1 MREQE
6 GFYNTKENIVYWSIK
21 DLQKAY
27 PEVSFTDDTST
38 IDIENIEPLTISYIP
53 DDEYVHDELKS
64 VVFVGPKDIDGKLT
78 LTQELHDL
86 TEDEE
91 NFLKLIKENRIKDF
105 LRITEEFYEPA
116 IGYQEKIDNFV
127 YLTDEEKEELN
138 NQIDEAQT
146 LFDEA
151 DNNNYEETDNDEW
164 STRKTNLLTL
174 QRKLDEEQRLQDL
187 NDLLDSAKEVGVP
200 DEIADYKKSLEDL
213 QKQDKWYANTPIP
226 TPPKL
231 DKGFTYEIKSLHEH
245 IDYDEEGNEITYEK
259 QE

>member
-6 GFYNTKENIVYWSIK
+6 GFYNKKENIVYWSIQ

-38 IDIENIEPLTISYIP
+38 IDIEDIEPLIISYIP

-91 NFLKLIKENRIKDF
+91 NFLKLLKENRVKDY
-105 LRITEEFYEPA
+105 LRITEELYEPA

-164 STRKTNLLTL
+164 SKRKTNLLNL
-174 QRKLDEEQRLQDL
+174 QRKLDEEQQLKDL
-187 NDLLDSAKEVGVP
+187 DDLLDWANEIGVR
-200 DEIADYKKSLEDL
+200 DEITDYKKS
-213 QKQDKWYANTPIP
+213 
-226 TPPKL
+226 
-231 DKGFTYEIKSLHEH
+231 
-245 IDYDEEGNEITYEK
+245 
-259 QE
+259 

>member
-6 GFYNTKENIVYWSIK
+6 GFYNKKENIVYWSIQ

-38 IDIENIEPLTISYIP
+38 IDIEDIEPLIISYIP

-64 VVFVGPKDIDGKLT
+64 VVFVGPEDIDGKLT

-91 NFLKLIKENRIKDF
+91 NFLKLLKENRVKDY
-105 LRITEEFYEPA
+105 LRITEELYEPA

-164 STRKTNLLTL
+164 SKRKTNLLNL
-174 QRKLDEEQRLQDL
+174 QRKLDEEQQLKDL
-187 NDLLDSAKEVGVP
+187 DDLLDWANEVGVP

-226 TPPKL
+226 TPPTIK
-231 DKGFTYEIKSLHEH
+231 KGFR
-245 IDYDEEGNEITYEK
+245 G
-259 QE
+259 

>member
-6 GFYNTKENIVYWSIK
+6 GFYNKKENIVYWSIQ

-38 IDIENIEPLTISYIP
+38 IDIEDIEPLIISYIP

-64 VVFVGPKDIDGKLT
+64 VVFVGPEDIDGKLT

-91 NFLKLIKENRIKDF
+91 NFLKLLKENRVKDY
-105 LRITEEFYEPA
+105 LRITEELYEPA

-164 STRKTNLLTL
+164 SKRKTNLLNL
-174 QRKLDEEQRLQDL
+174 QRKLDEEQQLKDL
-187 NDLLDSAKEVGVP
+187 DDLLDWANEIGVP
-200 DEIADYKKSLEDL
+200 DEITDYKKSLEDL

-226 TPPKL
+226 TPPTIK
-231 DKGFTYEIKSLHEH
+231 KGFR
-245 IDYDEEGNEITYEK
+245 G
-259 QE
+259 

>member
-6 GFYNTKENIVYWSIK
+6 GFYNKKENIVYWSIQ

-38 IDIENIEPLTISYIP
+38 IDIEDIEPLIISYIP

-91 NFLKLIKENRIKDF
+91 NFLKLLKENRVKDY
-105 LRITEEFYEPA
+105 LRITEELYEPA

-164 STRKTNLLTL
+164 SKRKTNLLNL
-174 QRKLDEEQRLQDL
+174 QRKLDEEQQLKDL
-187 NDLLDSAKEVGVP
+187 DDLLDWANEIGVP
-200 DEIADYKKSLEDL
+200 DEITDYKKSLEDL

-226 TPPKL
+226 TPPTIK
-231 DKGFTYEIKSLHEH
+231 KGFR
-245 IDYDEEGNEITYEK
+245 G
-259 QE
+259 

>member
-6 GFYNTKENIVYWSIK
+6 GFYNKKENIVYWSIQ

-38 IDIENIEPLTISYIP
+38 IDIEDIEPLIISYIP

-64 VVFVGPKDIDGKLT
+64 VVFVGPEDIDGKLT

-91 NFLKLIKENRIKDF
+91 NFLKLLKENRVKDY
-105 LRITEEFYEPA
+105 LRITEELYEPA

-164 STRKTNLLTL
+164 SKRKTNLLNL
-174 QRKLDEEQRLQDL
+174 QRKLDEEQQLKKDL
-187 NDLLDSAKEVGVP
+187 EDNK
-200 DEIADYKKSLEDL
+200 IIYKK
-213 QKQDKWYANTPIP
+213 
-226 TPPKL
+226 
-231 DKGFTYEIKSLHEH
+231 
-245 IDYDEEGNEITYEK
+245 

>member
-6 GFYNTKENIVYWSIK
+6 GFYNTKENKPYWSIK
-21 DLQKAY
+21 ELQQEY
-27 PEVSFTDDTST
+27 PEISFTDDTST
-38 IDIENIEPLTISYIP
+38 IDIANIEPLTILYIP

-64 VVFVGPKDIDGKLT
+64 VVFVGPEDIDGKLT

-91 NFLKLIKENRIKDF
+91 NFLKLLKENKVKDY
-105 LRITEEFYEPA
+105 LRITEELYEPA
-116 IGYQEKIDNFV
+116 IEYQRKIDNFV

-164 STRKTNLLTL
+164 SKRKTNLLSL
-174 QRKLDEEQRLQDL
+174 QKKLNEEQVLQEL
-187 NDLLDSAKEVGVP
+187 NDLLDWANEVGVP
-200 DEIADYKKSLEDL
+200 DEITVYKKSLEDL

-226 TPPKL
+226 TPPTIKQGFQ
-231 DKGFTYEIKSLHEH
+231 GFTE
-245 IDYDEEGNEITYEK
+245 
-259 QE
+259 

>member
-6 GFYNTKENIVYWSIK
+6 GFYNKKENIVYWSIQ

-38 IDIENIEPLTISYIP
+38 IDIEDIEPLIILYIP
-53 DDEYVHDELKS
+53 DNEYVHDELKS
-64 VVFVGPKDIDGKLT
+64 VVFVGPEDIDGKLT

-91 NFLKLIKENRIKDF
+91 NFLKLLKENKVKDY
-105 LRITEEFYEPA
+105 LRITEELYEPA

-164 STRKTNLLTL
+164 SKRKTNLLNL
-174 QRKLDEEQRLQDL
+174 QRKLDEEQQLQDL
-187 NDLLDSAKEVGVP
+187 DNLLDWANEVGVP

-231 DKGFTYEIKSLHEH
+231 NKGFTYGIKSLHEH
-245 IDYDEEGNEITYEK
+245 IDYDEEGNKITYEK

>member
-6 GFYNTKENIVYWSIK
+6 GFYNKKENIVYWSIQ

-38 IDIENIEPLTISYIP
+38 IDIEDIEPLIISYIP

-64 VVFVGPKDIDGKLT
+64 VVFVGPEDIDGKLT

-91 NFLKLIKENRIKDF
+91 NFLKLLKENRVKDY
-105 LRITEEFYEPA
+105 LRITEELYEPA

-164 STRKTNLLTL
+164 SKRKTNLLNL
-174 QRKLDEEQRLQDL
+174 QRKLDEEQQLKDL
-187 NDLLDSAKEVGVP
+187 DDLLDWANEIGVP

-226 TPPKL
+226 TPPTIK
-231 DKGFTYEIKSLHEH
+231 KGFR
-245 IDYDEEGNEITYEK
+245 G
-259 QE
+259 

>member
-6 GFYNTKENIVYWSIK
+6 GFYNKKENIVYWSIQ

-38 IDIENIEPLTISYIP
+38 IDIEDIEPLIISYIP

-91 NFLKLIKENRIKDF
+91 NFLKLLKENRVKDY
-105 LRITEEFYEPA
+105 LRITEELYEPA

-164 STRKTNLLTL
+164 SKRKTNLLNL
-174 QRKLDEEQRLQDL
+174 QRKLDEEQQLKDL
-187 NDLLDSAKEVGVP
+187 DDLLDWANEIGVP

-226 TPPKL
+226 TPPTIK
-231 DKGFTYEIKSLHEH
+231 KGFR
-245 IDYDEEGNEITYEK
+245 G
-259 QE
+259 

>member
-6 GFYNTKENIVYWSIK
+6 GFYNTKENIVYWSIQ

-38 IDIENIEPLTISYIP
+38 IDIEDIEPLIISYIP

-64 VVFVGPKDIDGKLT
+64 VVFVGPEDIDGKLT

-91 NFLKLIKENRIKDF
+91 NFLKLLKENRVKDY
-105 LRITEEFYEPA
+105 LRITEELYEPA

-164 STRKTNLLTL
+164 SKRKTNLLNL
-174 QRKLDEEQRLQDL
+174 QRKLDEEQQLQDL
-187 NDLLDSAKEVGVP
+187 DDLLDWANEVGVP

-226 TPPKL
+226 TPPTIK
-231 DKGFTYEIKSLHEH
+231 KGFR
-245 IDYDEEGNEITYEK
+245 G
-259 QE
+259 